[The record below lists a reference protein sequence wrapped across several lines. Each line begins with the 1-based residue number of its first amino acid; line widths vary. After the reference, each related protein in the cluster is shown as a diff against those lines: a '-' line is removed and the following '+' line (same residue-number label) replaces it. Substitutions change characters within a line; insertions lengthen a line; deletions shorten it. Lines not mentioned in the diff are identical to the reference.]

1 VPDQPQP
8 RRRTTDRER
17 RSWPDARLNDLKDD
31 FEDLQAEQRALAA
44 LYRKLAPV
52 PDLLAQYMTATDRR
66 LDRMHDTLEKLR
78 DENRE
83 QHRRVAY
90 GVDPQDGKTPLPP
103 QPATLTWGA
112 VLKILTLFG
121 VFFTAVSTIVA
132 AVLAVLGAHP

>member
-1 VPDQPQP
+1 VPDQQP
-8 RRRTTDRER
+8 RRRQTDKDR

-52 PDLLAQYMTATDRR
+52 PDLLEQYMKTTDRR
-66 LDRMHDTLEKLR
+66 LDRIDTGLEKLR

-90 GVDPQDGKTPLPP
+90 GMDPRDGKTPLPP
-103 QPATLTWGA
+103 QPATLTWGSVA
-112 VLKILTLFG
+112 KVATIIGTFFG
-121 VFFTAVSTIVA
+121 SAAIIVA
-132 AVLAVLGAHP
+132 ALLAAH

>member
-1 VPDQPQP
+1 VPDQQP
-8 RRRTTDRER
+8 RRRLSDKDR

-52 PDLLAQYMTATDRR
+52 PDLLEQYMKTTDRR
-66 LDRMHDTLEKLR
+66 LDRIDNNVEKLR

-90 GVDPQDGKTPLPP
+90 GMDPRDGTTPLPP
-103 QPATLTWGA
+103 QPATLTWGSVA
-112 VLKILTLFG
+112 KVATIIGTFFG
-121 VFFTAVSTIVA
+121 SAAIIVA
-132 AVLAVLGAHP
+132 ALLAAH

>member
-44 LYRKLAPV
+44 LYRKLAPL
-52 PDLLAQYMTATDRR
+52 PDLLAQYMKTTDGR

-90 GVDPQDGKTPLPP
+90 GMDPQDGKTPLPP

-112 VLKILTLFG
+112 VGRVATIIGTFFG
-121 VFFTAVSTIVA
+121 AAAIIVA
-132 AVLAVLGAHP
+132 AMLTAH